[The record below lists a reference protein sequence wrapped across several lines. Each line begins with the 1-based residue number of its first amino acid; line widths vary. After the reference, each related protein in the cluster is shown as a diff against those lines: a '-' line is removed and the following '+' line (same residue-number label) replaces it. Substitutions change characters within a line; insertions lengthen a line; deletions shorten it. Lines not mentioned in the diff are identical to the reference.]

1 MKYLSTFNESL
12 FYAVDYYRAI
22 DKKLAIRF
30 FDSIDEAK
38 RQISQFPKIG
48 KLVGEYRV
56 FLLRDFPYSFCY
68 RKNSEGEIVAI
79 LLFHHKQGGPE
90 IK

>member
-12 FYAVDYYRAI
+12 FHAVDYYRTI

-30 FDSIDEAK
+30 FDAVDEAK

-48 KLVGEYRV
+48 KLVGGYRV
-56 FLLRDFPYSFCY
+56 FILRDFPYSFCY
-68 RKNSEGEIVAI
+68 REDFEGEIVAV
-79 LLFHHKQGGPE
+79 LLFHHKQSGPGIE
-90 IK
+90 